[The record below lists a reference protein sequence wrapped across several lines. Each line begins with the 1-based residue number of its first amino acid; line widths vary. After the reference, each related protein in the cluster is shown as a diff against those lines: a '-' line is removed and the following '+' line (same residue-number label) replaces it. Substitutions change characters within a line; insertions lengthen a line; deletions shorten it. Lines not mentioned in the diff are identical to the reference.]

1 MIALAWRTLRGRST
15 SVAGAFVALALG
27 VALLAAMT
35 LILASTIGATSGPR
49 WYARAG
55 VVIAGMDTVSVTTGS
70 GDSSDTNTTGTGQA
84 RAVPPGL
91 VAPLVALAGR
101 AVADYA
107 GYAAAAG
114 VPGDTLHPWA
124 AAALHRYA
132 WVSGG
137 PPRSDGQVVLTA
149 PARYRPGDRLTVLTA
164 AGPRRFTVSGVIRTS
179 AQAAFYATDQV
190 AARLAGGRIAAIAL
204 TARPGQTAGALAGAA
219 RAVTRG
225 QPVRVL
231 IGDQRRTA
239 EPDPAAVLFDAAV
252 SLLGTTS
259 GLAGFVAIFVVAG
272 TFAFAVAVRRREF
285 GLLRTVGATPRQ
297 VRRLVLGEALV
308 LGTIA
313 SIAGAAL
320 GSVIAPPFARWLI
333 RAGLAPA
340 GFTAHFI
347 VWPLAAAAG
356 AGLLIALAGAWLAA
370 RRAGRVRPAEALREA
385 ATDRRAMTPARW
397 LIGLAALGGSVP
409 LMQVLASAQSADT
422 IAVVLPVA
430 VLLITGG
437 VMLAPALIPPLA
449 WLLTRPLA
457 AAAGAAGLLAAH
469 NARTAVRRTAATAAP
484 ILITIGIA
492 GATVAGTETLNATT
506 QQAAASRI
514 TAPVIVTP
522 AHSNGLADATV
533 AAIGAVPGVT
543 AVPATDTSVY
553 VSSAGDPE
561 QWSGRYLPGPQAGQV
576 LRLPVVAGSLA
587 HLTGT
592 GTIAVPAG
600 SWHLGQTASIWLDDS
615 APVRLRVV
623 AVLADQVDL
632 DQTVLL
638 PWALRALHTSTPL
651 ASAVYLRLSPG
662 ARLAA
667 VRAAA
672 AAGGGT
678 VTRTTGYLSASDA
691 QTNRLNQMV
700 LLAVLGMALA
710 YTGIAI
716 ANTLV
721 MATGSRTRELASLRL
736 SGATPAQVLTM
747 IGTEACLVAG
757 IGALLAAGVTAVTV
771 AGVHAGLAGLA
782 PSVLLVI
789 PWRLITGITLACFV
803 TALLASLIPAAVTLR
818 RRPAQLAPAPE

>member
-1 MIALAWRTLRGRST
+1 MRG
-15 SVAGAFVALALG
+15 
-27 VALLAAMT
+27 
-35 LILASTIGATSGPR
+35 
-49 WYARAG
+49 
-55 VVIAGMDTVSVTTGS
+55 
-70 GDSSDTNTTGTGQA
+70 
-84 RAVPPGL
+84 
-91 VAPLVALAGR
+91 
-101 AVADYA
+101 
-107 GYAAAAG
+107 
-114 VPGDTLHPWA
+114 
-124 AAALHRYA
+124 
-132 WVSGG
+132 
-137 PPRSDGQVVLTA
+137 
-149 PARYRPGDRLTVLTA
+149 
-164 AGPRRFTVSGVIRTS
+164 
-179 AQAAFYATDQV
+179 
-190 AARLAGGRIAAIAL
+190 
-204 TARPGQTAGALAGAA
+204 
-219 RAVTRG
+219 
-225 QPVRVL
+225 
-231 IGDQRRTA
+231 
-239 EPDPAAVLFDAAV
+239 E
-252 SLLGTTS
+252 
-259 GLAGFVAIFVVAG
+259 
-272 TFAFAVAVRRREF
+272 
-285 GLLRTVGATPRQ
+285 
-297 VRRLVLGEALV
+297 
-308 LGTIA
+308 
-313 SIAGAAL
+313 
-320 GSVIAPPFARWLI
+320 
-333 RAGLAPA
+333 
-340 GFTAHFI
+340 
-347 VWPLAAAAG
+347 
-356 AGLLIALAGAWLAA
+356 
-370 RRAGRVRPAEALREA
+370 
-385 ATDRRAMTPARW
+385 
-397 LIGLAALGGSVP
+397 
-409 LMQVLASAQSADT
+409 
-422 IAVVLPVA
+422 
-430 VLLITGG
+430 
-437 VMLAPALIPPLA
+437 
-449 WLLTRPLA
+449 
-457 AAAGAAGLLAAH
+457 
-469 NARTAVRRTAATAAP
+469 
-484 ILITIGIA
+484 
-492 GATVAGTETLNATT
+492 
-506 QQAAASRI
+506 QAAASRI